1 MQLDRT
7 DTAGSPA
14 RPFHARFIG
23 VATRAAV
30 VIVAV
35 LGLYAALQAP
45 DATENYGITFN
56 HAGWTVVVLFLVG
69 LTNVAVARFLLLP
82 ATARRQDATPDS
94 LVIMGYTF
102 AITPSIYG
110 LVAVVLS
117 GEGWMSL
124 PFSLLSLV
132 AVIDLRLYFARVDE
146 PAQS

>member
-1 MQLDRT
+1 MELDRT
-7 DTAGSPA
+7 DAANSPS
-14 RPFHARFIG
+14 RPFQARYVG
-23 VATRAAV
+23 LSTRAAV

-35 LGLYAALQAP
+35 LGLFAALQAP
-45 DATENYGITFN
+45 EATENYGVTFS
-56 HAGWTVVVLFLVG
+56 HAGWTVVVLFLVS
-69 LTNVAVARFLLLP
+69 LTNVAVARFFLLP
-82 ATARRQDATPDS
+82 AAARRQDAAPDS

-132 AVIDLRLYFARVDE
+132 AVIDLRLYFAGAD
-146 PAQS
+146 AQPQS